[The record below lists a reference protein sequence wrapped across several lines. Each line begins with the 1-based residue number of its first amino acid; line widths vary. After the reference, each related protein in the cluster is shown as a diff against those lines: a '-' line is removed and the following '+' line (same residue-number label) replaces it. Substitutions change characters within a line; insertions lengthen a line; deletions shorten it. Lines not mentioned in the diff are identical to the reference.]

1 MAFRPFSGPPLLL
14 DAALGTELTRR
25 GADTGP
31 PLWSARALREAP
43 GLVARVH
50 EENAAAGADVL
61 TAGTFRTHARNL
73 RAAGVPGAE
82 AAGLSR
88 ELARLA
94 VALAREGGT
103 KGRAESGRPDAPF
116 LVAGSLSPLEDCW
129 RPDLVPEA
137 PGRLR
142 EHAAQA
148 EALALAG
155 CDLILVE
162 TMGTAREALDAV
174 AAASE
179 SGLPV
184 AASFTTDGDGHLLSG
199 EPLVESAR
207 ALLDLPRP
215 PGAVG
220 VNCVPARRLGGELAR
235 LAAALPGVPLV
246 GYGNTGQSLDD
257 RDLFPSEPIDPAE
270 YALEASRWLTL
281 GARLVGGCCG
291 TTAAHTAALR
301 PVLDAAR

>member
-1 MAFRPFSGPPLLL
+1 MGPDPFAGPPLLL

-43 GLVARVH
+43 DLVARIH

-61 TAGTFRTHARNL
+61 TTATFRTHARNL
-73 RAAGVPGAE
+73 RAAGIPGAE
-82 AAGLSR
+82 AGRLSR

-94 VALAREGGT
+94 VTLAREGGRR
-103 KGRAESGRPDAPF
+103 GRAASARSAAPL
-116 LVAGSLSPLEDCW
+116 LVAGSLSPLSDCW

-148 EALALAG
+148 EALALAD

-174 AAASE
+174 AAAAE
-179 SGLPV
+179 TGLPV
-184 AASFTTDGDGHLLSG
+184 AASFTTDGDGRLLSG
-199 EPLVESAR
+199 EPLVEAAR

-215 PGAVG
+215 PTAVG
-220 VNCVPARRLGGELAR
+220 VNCVPARRVGGELAR
-235 LAAALPGVPLV
+235 LAEALPGVPLA

-257 RDLFPSEPIDPAE
+257 KDLFPSQPIDPDE
-270 YALEASRWLTL
+270 YAVEAARWLAI

-301 PVLDAAR
+301 AAVDAAR